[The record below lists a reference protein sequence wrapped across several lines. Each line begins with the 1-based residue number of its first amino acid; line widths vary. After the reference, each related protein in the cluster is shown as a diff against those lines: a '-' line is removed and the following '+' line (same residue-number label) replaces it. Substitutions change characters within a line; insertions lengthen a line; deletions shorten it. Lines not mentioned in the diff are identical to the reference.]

1 MTGTPLAWHFA
12 AAMHRLGPFGP
23 RPHLAIAAS
32 GGADSTA
39 LALLARDWVRERDGT
54 TLALI
59 IDHGLRPAS
68 AEEASLA
75 AARLRANG
83 IAAQILT
90 LAIRPGAGLQNRARI
105 ARHRALAAAAAAAGA
120 VHLLFG
126 HHAADQAE
134 SVAMRAVRGPGG
146 AAGIAGF
153 SARHDVVLLR
163 PLLEIDPADLRAYL
177 RQCGVA
183 WIEDPSNAD
192 PRFERAR
199 VRGLAPSTGGD
210 AAAYDQA
217 ACDIDSAQFLARH
230 ARIDPAGFAL
240 VRADR
245 LPVAA
250 LSGLIRVIGGA
261 PYPPSRG
268 AVERLARDLR
278 SATLGGVQI
287 MRAGRLGPGWLLCR
301 ECAGCAPP
309 VPARVGA
316 VWDGRFA
323 VVQVPE
329 GAATI
334 GPLGAQAARF
344 RARPGLPSVILR
356 SSPAFFES
364 HARLGTTLDGV
375 GLPGAIRFAPPA
387 PVAPAPFGPLPR
399 QPRPGDPADGTV
411 HHCVPCRSVG

>member
-23 RPHLAIAAS
+23 RPLLAIAAS

-54 TLALI
+54 ILALI

-68 AEEASLA
+68 AGEADLA

-83 IAAQILT
+83 IAARVLT
-90 LAIRPGAGLQNRARI
+90 LAIAPGAGLQNRARI
-105 ARHRALAAAAAAAGA
+105 ARHQALATAAAATGA

-134 SVAMRAVRGPGG
+134 SVAMRAARGPGG

-153 SARHDVVLLR
+153 AARHDVVLLR

-177 RQCGVA
+177 RHCGVA

-199 VRGLAPSTGGD
+199 VRGLAPSIGGGS
-210 AAAYDQA
+210 AACDQA
-217 ACDIDSAQFLARH
+217 ACDIETADFLARH

-250 LSGLIRVIGGA
+250 LAGLIRVIGGA
-261 PYPPSRG
+261 AYPPSRA

-309 VPARVGA
+309 VAARAGA

-323 VVQVPE
+323 VVRAP
-329 GAATI
+329 AATATV
-334 GPLGAQAARF
+334 GARGAGAARF
-344 RARPGLPSVILR
+344 RDRAGLPSVILR
-356 SSPAFFES
+356 GSPAFFWS
-364 HARLGTTLDGV
+364 HDRLGAPLDAV
-375 GLPGAIRFAPPA
+375 RMRGAIRFAPPA

-399 QPRPGDPADGTV
+399 SPRSDDPADRTV
-411 HHCVPCRSVG
+411 HHCVPCGTVG